1 MLIYLI
7 LSFPICKK
15 RDNIYFCFCCLCSLT
30 WYCAADGH
38 FPVPIDESHTF
49 CLPEQFGPVRYA
61 CPPRNMYLH
70 FPCHVRWLSRHQIL
84 FSTLWDNPHVPKA
97 FSGGFLE
104 RQRRRMCR
112 MVPCY
117 GLCHRWDALDT
128 VLRLSVVHEQFCPI
142 RDAYPVCLRAADCQ
156 SEGCQPSSVV
166 TSLCL
171 WGVPFDL
178 EWSMKVL
185 LVNIFKFSS

>member
-1 MLIYLI
+1 
-7 LSFPICKK
+7 
-15 RDNIYFCFCCLCSLT
+15 
-30 WYCAADGH
+30 
-38 FPVPIDESHTF
+38 
-49 CLPEQFGPVRYA
+49 
-61 CPPRNMYLH
+61 MYLH

-142 RDAYPVCLRAADCQ
+142 RDAYPVCLTKSRWLSIRGMSAFI
-156 SEGCQPSSVV
+156 SSHFI
-166 TSLCL
+166 
-171 WGVPFDL
+171 VPFGGSFWPWMVYESITCEHIQVFIL
-178 EWSMKVL
+178 KTL
-185 LVNIFKFSS
+185 LGVGHKSNFSCFLICTSGYTEPAQDRTQSQEFIFFLLLFFLF